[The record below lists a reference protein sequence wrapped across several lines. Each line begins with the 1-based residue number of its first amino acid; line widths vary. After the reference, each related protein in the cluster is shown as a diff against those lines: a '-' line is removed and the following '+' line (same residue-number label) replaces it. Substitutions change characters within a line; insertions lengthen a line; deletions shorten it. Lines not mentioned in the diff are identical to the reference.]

1 MIKLFLLAFG
11 IGILVGISIGY
22 LIVRTKLK
30 REIEELSVEILRGM
44 YKVKS

>member
-11 IGILVGISIGY
+11 IGILVGLSIGY
-22 LIVRTKLK
+22 LIVRMKLK

-44 YKVKS
+44 YKFKS